1 MWKLNLLFSVLLF
14 PLEIGAQTGIA
25 VNLPITFSE
34 AKNRLLKENLEIL
47 AAHLEID
54 GAEASVKQAKLWN
67 NPYFIWNQDMYSAN
81 RNQYFNFRLQTLVQV
96 EQVFSISGKHTN
108 SVKLARLN
116 AELTQHQFDDVVR
129 ALIFELSNHYVNLLA
144 GRNKEQLYEDMLKN
158 YDRLLQSSEK
168 QYELG
173 LLSYNELVRLK
184 SERMLINAELIEI
197 QNINAE
203 ENTQMNTMLNYP
215 SDFRLEPS
223 DLSINTQD
231 SLTFDQ
237 LLIAAKEFR
246 PDIKLSSKNITYNE
260 RDLKLQQSMSVP
272 DLKLGYQPFDRGSN
286 YVRPYSGLVFE
297 MPLPVFNRN
306 QGSIQAARVR
316 LEQANIQN
324 QLDMLSLENEV
335 MSAFLQLGNN
345 RKGLV
350 QYATQFMR
358 NLEELKNEAD
368 KNYLQ
373 KNISLLEYIDYQ
385 RIYVTTQMQ
394 YIALKQS
401 YLLKVNQ
408 MNFVIGKEI
417 TN

>member
-81 RNQYFNFRLQTLVQV
+81 RNQYFNFRLQTLIQV

-203 ENTQMNTMLNYP
+203 ENMQMNTMLNYP

-260 RDLKLQQSMSVP
+260 RNLKLQQSMSVP